1 MIVESGRPSVEPTRF
16 LTMPTRPGASDG
28 HPIGASQGAG
38 HAASQPTGHSP
49 GQPAGHTSSQP
60 IGYLDDAEPRPAV
73 VAPARLPGHL
83 RPVINATGILLHDGL
98 GRAPLSPEART
109 AIDAAAATCDVEL
122 DLASGRRGRRGNA
135 ALTALAAAVP
145 AARAVHV
152 VNNNAGAVM
161 LAAMALAPDREIVIS
176 RGELVETADG
186 FRLPELLAATG
197 ARLREVGTTNRTT
210 LGDYADA
217 IGPRTGFVLRMHPP
231 SFRVVGLTARPALG
245 DLAELCAR
253 RGVPLVGDPG
263 SGLLTPDEMLPDEPD
278 ASTWLRC
285 GASLVI
291 TCGDKLLGGPQCGL
305 VLGRGDLVDRMR
317 RHPLARALRVGKLTL
332 AALEATLRGEDNPV
346 RRSLRADPAELRTR
360 AERLAAWLRRS
371 GVPASAVSSRAVVS
385 SDGIDET
392 GGPGPSPRRG
402 GAGTKDIR
410 DTDVD
415 PGGPAPIGTG
425 TPGGS
430 GGHHGHGG
438 GHSGH
443 SGHSGHLGHGSH
455 DTHNGHDT
463 QGGHGG
469 SPEYGAD
476 GWKDGLPSAAV
487 ALDASL
493 AALLRQ
499 GRPAVLGRVEQG
511 CCLLDL
517 RSVPAD
523 LDPVLAAT
531 VLAAATG
538 SGPGAG
544 INEAPTSPPGRSGS
558 VVTAPHARI
567 RAGAGAG
574 IDTGGWARVPDW
586 ARRTERSPG
595 ASWLPLVDAGPDTD
609 DEVTLH

>member
-1 MIVESGRPSVEPTRF
+1 
-16 LTMPTRPGASDG
+16 MPTRPGASDG
-28 HPIGASQGAG
+28 HPTGASQTAG
-38 HAASQPTGHSP
+38 HAA
-49 GQPAGHTSSQP
+49 SQP
-60 IGYLDDAEPRPAV
+60 IGYLDDAEPRPAL

-231 SFRVVGLTARPALG
+231 SFRVVGLTARPALS

-263 SGLLTPDEMLPDEPD
+263 SGLLTPDETLPDEPD

-392 GGPGPSPRRG
+392 GGTGTPPQRG
-402 GAGTKDIR
+402 GAGPKDLR
-410 DTDVD
+410 DADAD
-415 PGGPAPIGTG
+415 AGGPASIGPG
-425 TPGGS
+425 TPGGH
-430 GGHHGHGG
+430 GGRLAHGGHGG
-438 GHSGH
+438 
-443 SGHSGHLGHGSH
+443 
-455 DTHNGHDT
+455 HN
-463 QGGHGG
+463 G

-538 SGPGAG
+538 SAPVAG

-558 VVTAPHARI
+558 AVTAPHARI
-567 RAGAGAG
+567 RAGTST
-574 IDTGGWARVPDW
+574 DTGGWARVPDW

-595 ASWLPLVDAGPDTD
+595 AGWLPLVDAGPDTD